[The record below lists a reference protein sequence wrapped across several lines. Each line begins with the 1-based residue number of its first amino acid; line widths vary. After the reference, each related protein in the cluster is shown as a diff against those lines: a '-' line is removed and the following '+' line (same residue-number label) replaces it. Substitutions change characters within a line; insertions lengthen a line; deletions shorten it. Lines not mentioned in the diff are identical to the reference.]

1 MDAIKSTFPSIFE
14 GRGSGKPTCAKYR
27 RFSQTWGWQKTL
39 FEMADEKIEKIA
51 QVAQIYLTTFLNYLA
66 YSIDKGE
73 AEHAQYKFDE
83 QRRKM
88 ESKH

>member
-1 MDAIKSTFPSIFE
+1 
-14 GRGSGKPTCAKYR
+14 
-27 RFSQTWGWQKTL
+27 
-39 FEMADEKIEKIA
+39 MADEKIEKIA